1 MSKKVKIF
9 IGIAIV
15 ALVAVGV
22 VLKKTGKIGGSK
34 KGIEIEIGEAQLV
47 TIIET
52 VTASGKIQPEI
63 EIKLS
68 PEVSG
73 EIIELTVRE
82 GEKVKSGDVLVR
94 INADIYESSVT
105 RARAAVKSAQASVS
119 QAQAQFDEADKSYKR
134 NKKLKEQEVISQ
146 AEFDGYQRAYTV
158 ALHSLEAAN
167 SQLESSRATLKEARQ
182 NLKRTTIVSPQDGS
196 ISVLNVELG
205 ERVVG
210 TAQMAGTEL
219 LRVANLENMEV
230 LVEVNEN
237 DIVRVSLGDTAEVE
251 VDAYL
256 NTIFKGVVT
265 EIANSA
271 NLQGVSADQ
280 VTTFEVKIGI
290 LSESYGDIDLK
301 GQASPFR
308 PGMTATVDIQTE
320 VAEGILTVPIA
331 AVTTRSDTASSSR
344 YKRKNKDEM
353 PAVETEDENYEV
365 VFVLN
370 EDKVAVRVVTTGIQ
384 DDKNIQVKTGLK
396 EGDQIVVGPY
406 SAVSKKLMNDVDIQV
421 KETGKSS
428 SEEEEDEEE

>member
-9 IGIAIV
+9 LGIAIL
-15 ALVAVGV
+15 ALVVVGV
-22 VLKKTGKIGGSK
+22 VLKKTGKIGSSN
-34 KGIEIEIGEAQLV
+34 KGIEVEIGEAKLV

-82 GEKVKSGDVLVR
+82 GDKVKSGDVLVR

-105 RARAAVKSAQASVS
+105 RAQATVKSAQAAVS
-119 QAQAQFDEADKSYKR
+119 QSQAQFDEAEKSYNR

-146 AEFDGYQRAYTV
+146 ADFDAFQRAYTV
-158 ALHSLEAAN
+158 ALHSLAAAK
-167 SQLESSRATLKEARQ
+167 SQLESARATLKEARQ
-182 NLKRTTIVSPQDGS
+182 NLKRTTILSPQDGS

-256 NTIFKGVVT
+256 NTVFKGVVT

-280 VTTFEVKIGI
+280 VTTFEVKIRI
-290 LSESYGDIDLK
+290 LSDSYGDIDLK

-344 YKRKNKDEM
+344 YKRKNKDEN
-353 PAVETEDENYEV
+353 PDIETEDENYEV

-370 EDKVAVRVVTTGIQ
+370 DNKVAVRVVTTGIQ
-384 DDKNIQVKTGLK
+384 DDKNIEVKTGLK
-396 EGDQIVVGPY
+396 EGDEIVIGPY
-406 SAVSKKLMNDVDIQV
+406 SAVSKKLMNDVDVQV
-421 KETGKSS
+421 KDSGKSS
-428 SEEEEDEEE
+428 SEEEEE

>member
-9 IGIAIV
+9 LSIGILV
-15 ALVAVGV
+15 LLVVAVW
-22 VLKKTGKIGGSK
+22 LKKAGVIGNANE
-34 KGIEIEIGEAQLV
+34 GIEVEIGEAKRV

-63 EIKLS
+63 EIKLA

-73 EIIELTVRE
+73 EIIELPVKE
-82 GEKVKSGDVLVR
+82 GDKVKAGDLLVQ
-94 INADIYESSVT
+94 INPDIYESSVT
-105 RARAAVKSAQASVS
+105 RAHATVKSAQAGVS
-119 QAQAQFDEADKSYKR
+119 QSEAQFVEAEKSYKR

-146 AEFDGYQRAYTV
+146 ADFDGFERAYNV

-167 SQLESSRATLKEARQ
+167 SQLESARATLKEARE
-182 NLKRTTIVSPQDGS
+182 NLKRTTILSPQAGS

-210 TAQMAGTEL
+210 TIQTSGTEL

-256 NTIFKGVVT
+256 NKIFEGVVT

-271 NLQGVSADQ
+271 NLAGVSADQ
-280 VTTFEVKIGI
+280 VTTFEVKIRI
-290 LSESYGDIDLK
+290 ISDSYSDIDLK
-301 GQASPFR
+301 GMASPFR

-320 VAEGILTVPIA
+320 VAEGILTVPIG
-331 AVTTRSDTASSSR
+331 AVTTRTDTASSSR
-344 YKRKNKDEM
+344 YKRKDEKT
-353 PAVETEDENYEV
+353 VTDNEDEESYEV
-365 VFVLN
+365 VFVLDQDN
-370 EDKVAVRVVTTGIQ
+370 KKVIVRVVTTGIQ
-384 DDKNIQVKTGLK
+384 DDKNIEIKTGLK
-396 EGDQIVVGPY
+396 EGDVIVVGPY

-421 KETGKSS
+421 KESGKSKTEK
-428 SEEEEDEEE
+428 EE

>member
-1 MSKKVKIF
+1 MSKKVKI
-9 IGIAIV
+9 ILGIS
-15 ALVAVGV
+15 GV
-22 VLKKTGKIGGSK
+22 VLLVIAVALKKSGKIGSSN
-34 KGIEIEIGEAQLV
+34 KGIEVEVGEAQLV
-47 TIIET
+47 TIVET

-73 EIIELTVRE
+73 EIIELPVRE
-82 GEKVKSGDVLVR
+82 GDKVKAGDVLVR
-94 INADIYESSVT
+94 INSDIYESSVT
-105 RARAAVKSAQASVS
+105 RAQATVKSAQASVS
-119 QAQAQFDEADKSYKR
+119 QSEAQFDEAEKRYNR
-134 NKKLKEQEVISQ
+134 NKKLKEEDVISD
-146 AEFDGYQRAYTV
+146 ADFDTYQRAYTV
-158 ALHSLEAAN
+158 ALHSLEAAE
-167 SQLESSRATLKEARQ
+167 SQLESAKATLKEARQ
-182 NLKRTTIVSPQDGS
+182 NLKRTTIVAPQDGS

-256 NTIFKGVVT
+256 NTVFKGVVT

-290 LSESYGDIDLK
+290 LADSYNEIDLK

-320 VAEGILTVPIA
+320 VADDILTVPIG

-344 YKRKNKDEM
+344 FKRKNKDEK
-353 PAVETEDENYEV
+353 PKDDGEEENYEV
-365 VFVLN
+365 VFIAKDN
-370 EDKVAVRVVTTGIQ
+370 KVEVRVVTTGIQ
-384 DDKNIQVKTGLK
+384 DDKNIEVKTGLK
-396 EGDQIVVGPY
+396 EGDVIVVGPY
-406 SAVSKKLMNDVDIQV
+406 SAVSKKLMNGVDVQV
-421 KETGKSS
+421 EEDAGKSKS
-428 SEEEEDEEE
+428 DEE